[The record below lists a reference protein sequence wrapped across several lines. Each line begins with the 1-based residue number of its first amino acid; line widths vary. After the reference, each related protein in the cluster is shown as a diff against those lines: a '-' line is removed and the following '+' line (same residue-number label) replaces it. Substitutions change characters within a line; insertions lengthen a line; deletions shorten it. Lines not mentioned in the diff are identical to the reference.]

1 MVGQYADLIAHD
13 AKFGKVNTEGL
24 MSFGKQLQAIKDEG
38 YERALNVAKSGG
50 SLEAI
55 ATAFSAS
62 GKEKFDPKQVLSD
75 QVVKGPNGI
84 PTRMIKFRGA
94 DGSVQTID
102 TTSELTGLGK
112 GQQVLS
118 EFYQAEQNRRG
129 NAAEGRANAAEGR
142 AATVFKDGASTR
154 QAAKSEADLRVELA
168 NLDDSSPEGK
178 ARSAAIQD
186 KLIAL
191 RTGTRGALA
200 GNDPADVIKAKKLV
214 AQGIY
219 NNEGEAID
227 AITVKPDKMFQEFQ
241 KAALKDSGSPDK
253 ANDLAES
260 MMERNGWQKGRS
272 GTWRRIGSSGESAG
286 PAKGSVVNGFEF
298 LGGNPNDKK
307 NWRQA
312 PGGKV
317 N

>member
-1 MVGQYADLIAHD
+1 M
-13 AKFGKVNTEGL
+13 
-24 MSFGKQLQAIKDEG
+24 
-38 YERALNVAKSGG
+38 
-50 SLEAI
+50 
-55 ATAFSAS
+55 
-62 GKEKFDPKQVLSD
+62 
-75 QVVKGPNGI
+75 
-84 PTRMIKFRGA
+84 
-94 DGSVQTID
+94 
-102 TTSELTGLGK
+102 SELKSIGRANDVI
-112 GQQVLS
+112 QQFYSS
-118 EFYQAEQNRRG
+118 ENNRRG
-129 NAAEGRANAAEGR
+129 NEGLVLQKNSDKRDDRRLKLSENAEGR
-142 AATVFKDGASTR
+142 AATVFNDGASTR

-168 NLDDSSPEGK
+168 NLDDSTPEGK
-178 ARSAAIQD
+178 ARSTAIQD

-260 MMERNGWQKGRS
+260 MMERNGWQKGKS
-272 GTWRRIGSSGESAG
+272 GTWRRIGSAGESSG

-312 PGGKV
+312 SGGKV